1 VHQTQLGA
9 DARLTAGWFSLSGEY
24 VRARDG
30 AGTAPGKQTGV
41 GDFFYASGFA
51 MTGLYGTLALAVPV
65 EGEALRTATVYGRY
79 DRRAAEFHGFGGI
92 LTSRYT
98 VGTRLDFW
106 SVLALKAEYLFN
118 RENAGAPRV
127 DNDVFAASA
136 VYVF

>member
-1 VHQTQLGA
+1 M
-9 DARLTAGWFSLSGEY
+9 
-24 VRARDG
+24 
-30 AGTAPGKQTGV
+30 

-51 MTGLYGTLALAVPV
+51 VDGFYGTLALAVPV
-65 EGEALRTATVYGRY
+65 QRAALRTTTVYGRY

-106 SVLALKAEYLFN
+106 SVLSLKAEYLFN
-118 RENAGAPRV
+118 RENAGAPQV
-127 DNDVFAASA
+127 DNDVFTASA